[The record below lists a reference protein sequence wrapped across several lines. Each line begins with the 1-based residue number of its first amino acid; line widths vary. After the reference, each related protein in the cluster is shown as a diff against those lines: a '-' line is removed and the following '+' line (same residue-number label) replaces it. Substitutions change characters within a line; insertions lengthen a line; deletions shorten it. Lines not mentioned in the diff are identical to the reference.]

1 MFDESILELEEIEG
15 EERWHS
21 SVVEARHNTY
31 RDAKEWE
38 LAMTMAKLMYERKPS
53 SFKWC
58 KNLVD
63 SMTECGDPTGA
74 LQLPRLVQGVWRR
87 CQIYFHPRSSVCS
100 SL

>member
-15 EERWHS
+15 EDRWHS
-21 SVVEARHNTY
+21 SVVEARYNTY

-58 KNLVD
+58 KNLVE

-74 LQLPRLVQGVWRR
+74 LQLL
-87 CQIYFHPRSSVCS
+87 HDSSKGLAKMLNTS